1 MQNGELMGWVLM
13 DELLLLLAAPPIS
26 LDILMPDVSL
36 HLFSLNMYENSFVL
50 VFIKSSSTVQQLC
63 VMESERDTQ
72 REEEEGGR
80 QFLQVLFFFSQV
92 YHHFNV
98 KWLKNQIMHAC
109 SAVKKFR

>member
-80 QFLQVLFFFSQV
+80 QFLQVLFFFLRCTITSMSNLV
-92 YHHFNV
+92 EESN
-98 KWLKNQIMHAC
+98 HAC
-109 SAVKKFR
+109 LQCS